1 MKNYLKYVLI
11 SFIMRIMKRI
21 LYNDLLKWKESKSR
35 RPLILQGARQVGKSY
50 LLKQLGENAFKDF
63 HLFNFEQ
70 DKRLSLIFEKDLFP
84 ERIIKELS
92 LVIEKNIDI
101 ENDLLIFDEIQ
112 ECPNAIASL
121 KYFSEDLPGLA
132 LCGAGSLIG
141 VKLSSESFPV
151 GKVEF
156 FHLYPMNF
164 EEFLMARGD
173 TPDLELLRAVR
184 ETGNI
189 PGVLHEKTWDKLKEY
204 YITGG
209 MPQIVKAYLEGRD
222 NPVQNLEEV
231 RRLQKQLIYSYG
243 MDFAKHSGKINSMH
257 IIAVFENIPLQLSRN
272 IDGTVKRYYFKDV
285 LPKKKGY
292 SSLEGPIQ
300 WLEKAGLVLRSK
312 ICNRAEI
319 PLESFTKN
327 NIFKLFVFDTGLL
340 GAMLD
345 LPAQSIETGDYGITK
360 GFFAEN
366 FVAQEFKAAG
376 TDRLYSWEENS
387 SEIEFLRVMNGKI
400 VPVEVK
406 SGRRT
411 RAKSLGQFID
421 RYSPET
427 AIKISGRNLEINND
441 NVIKNY
447 PLYMAGM
454 L

>member
-1 MKNYLKYVLI
+1 M
-11 SFIMRIMKRI
+11 
-21 LYNDLLKWKESKSR
+21 
-35 RPLILQGARQVGKSY
+35 GKSY
-50 LLKQLGENAFKDF
+50 LLKQLGENDFKDF
-63 HLFNFEQ
+63 HVFNFEQ
-70 DKRLSLIFEKDLFP
+70 DKRLHLIFEKDLFP

-92 LVIEKNIDI
+92 LVIEKSIDI
-101 ENDLLIFDEIQ
+101 ANDLLIFDEIQ
-112 ECPNAIASL
+112 ECPEAIASL

-132 LCGAGSLIG
+132 LCAAGSLIG

-156 FHLYPMNF
+156 FNLYPMNF
-164 EEFLMARGD
+164 EEFLMAHGETR
-173 TPDLELLRAVR
+173 DLELLREGR
-184 ETGNI
+184 ETGDI
-189 PGVLHEKTWDKLKEY
+189 PEILHQKMWDKLKEY

-209 MPQIVKAYLEGRD
+209 MPRIVKAYLEGRE

-231 RRLQKQLIYSYG
+231 RKLQKQLISSYS
-243 MDFAKHSGKINSMH
+243 MDFAKHSGKLNSMH
-257 IIAVFENIPLQLSRN
+257 IVAVFENIPLQLSRN
-272 IDGTVKRYYFKDV
+272 IDGSVKRYFFKSV

-300 WLEKAGLVLRSK
+300 WLEKAGLLLKSK

-376 TDRLYSWEENS
+376 VDKLYSWEENT
-387 SEIEFLRVMNGKI
+387 SEIEFLRIMNGKI

-411 RAKSLGQFID
+411 KAKSLGQFIN
-421 RYSPET
+421 RYNPER
-427 AIKISGRNLEINND
+427 AIKISGNNLDVHEES
-441 NVIKNY
+441 VIKNY

>member
-1 MKNYLKYVLI
+1 M
-11 SFIMRIMKRI
+11 
-21 LYNDLLKWKESKSR
+21 
-35 RPLILQGARQVGKSY
+35 GKSY

-63 HLFNFEQ
+63 HIFNFEQ
-70 DKRLSLIFEKDLFP
+70 DKRLRLVFEKDLFP

-101 ENDLLIFDEIQ
+101 ENDLMIFDEIQ
-112 ECPNAIASL
+112 ECPEAIASL

-132 LCGAGSLIG
+132 LCAAGSLIG

-156 FHLYPMNF
+156 YHLYPMNF
-164 EEFLMARGD
+164 EEFLMACSG
-173 TPDLELLRAVR
+173 TADLEILRTGR

-189 PGVLHEKTWDKLKEY
+189 PEVLHQKMWGKLIEY
-204 YITGG
+204 YFTGG
-209 MPQIVKAYLEGRD
+209 MPRIVKTYLEGGD

-231 RRLQKQLIYSYG
+231 RKLQKQLVHSYG
-243 MDFAKHSGKINSMH
+243 MDFAKHSGKLNSMH
-257 IIAVFENIPLQLSRN
+257 IIAVFENIPIQLSRN

-285 LPKKKGY
+285 LPKKRGY

-300 WLEKAGLVLRSK
+300 WLEKAGLVLKSK

-319 PLESFTKN
+319 PLESFTKS

-345 LPAQSIETGDYGITK
+345 LPVQAIETEEYGITK

-376 TDRLYSWEENS
+376 VDKLYSWEENS

-411 RAKSLGQFID
+411 KAKSLGQFIS
-421 RYSPET
+421 RYNPET
-427 AIKISGRNLEINND
+427 AIKISGRNLEVHED
-441 NVIKNY
+441 NIIKNF
-447 PLYMAGM
+447 PLYMAGI